1 MPAKAEVAEPDKL
14 VFQGLQKKKRCALC
28 LQDFYVDELP
38 GAISF
43 RYVTSSHTRVSK
55 LPSDCIVLNAG
66 LLVWIRR

>member
-1 MPAKAEVAEPDKL
+1 MPGKVDLSDPDTL

-43 RYVTSSHTRVSK
+43 R
-55 LPSDCIVLNAG
+55 
-66 LLVWIRR
+66 